1 MSQKRFEGKIVLVT
15 GGSRGIGKAIALKFA
30 SEGADVI
37 INYLRKRSAA
47 EETAE
52 EIRAYGV
59 RCHTI
64 KADVGNLDSLNA
76 MFDEIGQEFDG
87 LDILV
92 NNAASGYIRP
102 VMEQKPKGWE
112 WTMNINA
119 RSHLFAAQRAVPLM
133 QKRGGGHII
142 GISSLGSQ
150 FVLPEYVVI
159 GISKAAVETLTRYL
173 AVELAPYNI
182 KANAVSGGVVDT
194 DALKHFPNREAMLKN
209 GLERTP
215 AGRIVTPEDIANVV
229 AFLCTPDADMIRGQ
243 TIVVDGGYSLLA

>member
-1 MSQKRFEGKIVLVT
+1 MRFKGKIVLVT
-15 GGSRGIGKAIALKFA
+15 GGSRGIGRAIALKFA
-30 SEGADVI
+30 GEGADVI

-52 EIRAYGV
+52 AIRAHGV
-59 RCHTI
+59 RAHLV
-64 KADVGNLDSLNA
+64 KADVGDLNSLNA
-76 MFDEIGQEFDG
+76 MFDEIEREFDG

-102 VMEQKPKGWE
+102 IMEQKPKGWE
-112 WTMNINA
+112 WTININA

-182 KANAVSGGVVDT
+182 RANAVSGGVVDT
-194 DALKHFPNREAMLKN
+194 DALKFFPNREAMLRQS
-209 GLERTP
+209 LEKTP
-215 AGRIVTPEDIANVV
+215 AGRLVTPEDIANVV

>member
-1 MSQKRFEGKIVLVT
+1 MRFKDKIVLVT
-15 GGSRGIGKAIALKFA
+15 GGSRGIGRAIALKFA

-37 INYLRKRSAA
+37 INYLRKRSTA

-59 RCHTI
+59 RCHLI
-64 KADVGNLDSLNA
+64 KADVGDLDSLNA
-76 MFDEIGQEFDG
+76 MFDEIEREFDG
-87 LDILV
+87 LDILI

-102 VMEQKPKGWE
+102 IMEQKPKGWE

-142 GISSLGSQ
+142 GISSLGSH

-194 DALKHFPNREAMLKN
+194 DALKHFPNRDAMLRQS
-209 GLERTP
+209 LEKTP
-215 AGRIVTPEDIANVV
+215 AGRLVTPEDIANVV

>member
-1 MSQKRFEGKIVLVT
+1 MQFEDKIVLVT
-15 GGSRGIGKAIALKFA
+15 GGSRGIGRAISLKFA

-59 RCHTI
+59 RAYTV
-64 KADVGNLDSLNA
+64 KADVGDLDSI
-76 MFDEIGQEFDG
+76 DELFQKIEAEFGG
-87 LDILV
+87 LDFLI

-102 VMEQKPKGWE
+102 IMEQRPKGWD

-133 QKRGGGHII
+133 QKRGGGAIV
-142 GISSLGSQ
+142 GISSLGSR
-150 FVLPEYVVI
+150 FVMPEYVVI

-173 AVELAPYNI
+173 AVELAEYNI
-182 KANAVSGGVVDT
+182 RANAVSGGVVDT
-194 DALKHFPNREAMLKN
+194 DALKFFPKREQMIERGEK
-209 GLERTP
+209 RTP
-215 AGRIVTPEDIANVV
+215 AGRLTEPEDIANAV
-229 AFLCTPDADMIRGQ
+229 AFLCSPDAEMIRGQ